1 MGTISYTIGQH
12 EEDICTDIIFD
23 DADAAREES
32 LSQNEGAKVFR
43 FEWDGLSAQSI
54 KSLVEL

>member
-43 FEWDGLSAQSI
+43 FEWDG
-54 KSLVEL
+54 